1 MWGRSLLAALA
12 VHAGFAFWMLE
23 QYTAVPTLAQSSLG
37 AIARQEIQVTPV
49 PAVSVVE
56 AMDSTKTDSD
66 AKSVEETTSGL
77 APGTAVEPDFA
88 FVKRAAQSM
97 LAASEAPGEPG
108 AMDEL
113 ARKARVLEQ
122 ISSAEEV
129 ARITSG
135 LRDALS
141 AAAVANPSLEAHSDS
156 LSFDYDHCLLTNSKK
171 LEKPGEIEI
180 QETLTDPAGRFLVI
194 SYIRRIEEPSG
205 ESRYFQAEKNRKGE
219 REEFPITKEDFED
232 AFSRNKPYQII
243 NQFSLVRQ
251 IHDQAVL
258 PILQKLADEADK
270 RPATPD
276 SNPGGSAE

>member
-1 MWGRSLLAALA
+1 MAALA

-23 QYTAVPTLAQSSLG
+23 QYTAVPTLAESSLG
-37 AIARQEIQVTPV
+37 AVATEEIQVTPV

-56 AMDSTKTDSD
+56 AMDSAGMD
-66 AKSVEETTSGL
+66 AEAESTEETNSGL
-77 APGTAVEPDFA
+77 APGTAIEPDFA
-88 FVKRAAQSM
+88 FVKRAAQTM
-97 LAASEAPGEPG
+97 LAASGSPVEPG

-122 ISSAEEV
+122 ISSPEEV
-129 ARITSG
+129 TRITSG

-141 AAAVANPSLEAHSDS
+141 AAAVADPSLEAHSDS
-156 LSFDYDHCLLTNSKK
+156 LSFDYDRCLLTNSKK

-194 SYIRRIEEPSG
+194 SYIQRIEAPSG
-205 ESRYFQAEKNRKGE
+205 ETRYFQAEKNRKGE
-219 REEFPITKEDFED
+219 REEFPISQEDFED
-232 AFSRNKPYQII
+232 AFSRNRPYQII

-270 RPATPD
+270 RPTTPE